1 MRSVQRFAVDYTGVW
16 RRGSTPKAPSR
27 GCGDCS
33 SALYHGE
40 RKILPMAPNRAA
52 LGEGVRPAEVFAWAM
67 YDFANSGY
75 TTVVLTA
82 VFNTYFVAVIAG
94 NAPWA
99 TFAWTAALSVSYACI
114 LLTAPVLGAYADL
127 RAAKKRLLVFTTAGC
142 VAATALLAVTGPGTL
157 AVAVALLVISN
168 FCFGSGE
175 NIVAAFL
182 PELAQ
187 GEALGR
193 VSGWGWSLGYLGGLL
208 TLAVCLGY
216 VTWAQSQGEQAQQFV
231 PVTMLITAATFAAA
245 SLPTF
250 LILRERARAV
260 PPVPGENVARAAFAR
275 LAQTLRDAARYRDL
289 ARFLVCIVFYQA
301 GIQTVIVL
309 AAIYAEQALGFSTK
323 ETITL
328 ILVVNLTAGVGAFA
342 FGYIQDRLGH
352 ARTIALTLVLWI
364 ATTLAAWAA
373 SGPGLFWV
381 AANLAGFCL
390 GSSQSA
396 GRALVGYL
404 SPLDRR
410 AEFFGLWGLAVK
422 LASILGPI
430 TYGAV
435 TWITGGNHRLAM
447 LATGGFFVVGL
458 LILAGI
464 DVPRGRRAASQS

>member
-1 MRSVQRFAVDYTGVW
+1 
-16 RRGSTPKAPSR
+16 
-27 GCGDCS
+27 
-33 SALYHGE
+33 
-40 RKILPMAPNRAA
+40 
-52 LGEGVRPAEVFAWAM
+52 
-67 YDFANSGY
+67 
-75 TTVVLTA
+75 
-82 VFNTYFVAVIAG
+82 
-94 NAPWA
+94 
-99 TFAWTAALSVSYACI
+99 
-114 LLTAPVLGAYADL
+114 
-127 RAAKKRLLVFTTAGC
+127 
-142 VAATALLAVTGPGTL
+142 
-157 AVAVALLVISN
+157 
-168 FCFGSGE
+168 
-175 NIVAAFL
+175 
-182 PELAQ
+182 
-187 GEALGR
+187 
-193 VSGWGWSLGYLGGLL
+193 
-208 TLAVCLGY
+208 
-216 VTWAQSQGEQAQQFV
+216 
-231 PVTMLITAATFAAA
+231 
-245 SLPTF
+245 
-250 LILRERARAV
+250 
-260 PPVPGENVARAAFAR
+260 VARAAFAR

>member
-1 MRSVQRFAVDYTGVW
+1 M
-16 RRGSTPKAPSR
+16 
-27 GCGDCS
+27 
-33 SALYHGE
+33 
-40 RKILPMAPNRAA
+40 
-52 LGEGVRPAEVFAWAM
+52 
-67 YDFANSGY
+67 
-75 TTVVLTA
+75 
-82 VFNTYFVAVIAG
+82 
-94 NAPWA
+94 
-99 TFAWTAALSVSYACI
+99 
-114 LLTAPVLGAYADL
+114 
-127 RAAKKRLLVFTTAGC
+127 
-142 VAATALLAVTGPGTL
+142 
-157 AVAVALLVISN
+157 
-168 FCFGSGE
+168 
-175 NIVAAFL
+175 
-182 PELAQ
+182 
-187 GEALGR
+187 
-193 VSGWGWSLGYLGGLL
+193 
-208 TLAVCLGY
+208 
-216 VTWAQSQGEQAQQFV
+216 
-231 PVTMLITAATFAAA
+231 
-245 SLPTF
+245 
-250 LILRERARAV
+250 
-260 PPVPGENVARAAFAR
+260 
-275 LAQTLRDAARYRDL
+275 
-289 ARFLVCIVFYQA
+289 
-301 GIQTVIVL
+301 IVL

-435 TWITGGNHRLAM
+435 TWITAGNHRLAM